1 MTRPGV
7 ALRDPFADR
16 QAIPLREQVQKL
28 DRPPRQS
35 LLPHPPRQQPQRP
48 NGQARTTDDV
58 VTKQRPAKYSSSIM
72 NSSPDMFLYNQAAPQ
87 PVQEDLIATIS
98 LPPVAPQE
106 KVAPPPAT
114 EDQDMLRQG
123 SDITSISNIS
133 RQPSVPESSLTA
145 NGHHGASSVVSGLSA
160 ERNLPKQTST
170 AEEVMRDYLVGEGIK
185 KAHFRALH
193 PKAPKKKKT
202 GFFGSFLSRSSKT

>member
-1 MTRPGV
+1 MD
-7 ALRDPFADR
+7 L

-28 DRPPRQS
+28 DRPPRQV
-35 LLPHPPRQQPQRP
+35 LLPAPPRQQPQRP
-48 NGQARTTDDV
+48 NGRASTTDDV
-58 VTKQRPAKYSSSIM
+58 VTDQRPAKYNSSIM
-72 NSSPDMFLYNQAAPQ
+72 NSSPDMFQYEQDAPPQVQ
-87 PVQEDLIATIS
+87 PQLTATMPS
-98 LPPVAPQE
+98 PAVAQQE
-106 KVAPPPAT
+106 KAGPAPVKD
-114 EDQDMLRQG
+114 EQSDMVRQG
-123 SDITSISNIS
+123 SDITSISNMS
-133 RQPSVPESSLTA
+133 RQPSVPESFLTA

-202 GFFGSFLSRSSKT
+202 GFLASVFSRSSKT